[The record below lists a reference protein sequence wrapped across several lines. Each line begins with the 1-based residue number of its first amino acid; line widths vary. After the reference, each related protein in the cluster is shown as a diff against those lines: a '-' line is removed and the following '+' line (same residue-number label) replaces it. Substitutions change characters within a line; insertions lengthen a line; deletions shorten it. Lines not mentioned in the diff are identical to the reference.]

1 MLIIC
6 GALVNGPYALITT
19 AVSAD
24 LVSGATSLEPRGP
37 FGGLDRSIS
46 LPLVCRDKV
55 FKVLQNPP
63 STPLSSQFR
72 APTPAFPIVSPSPVP
87 EFGAA
92 SWSGCS
98 LCSLSSGDSQE
109 PEGQCKGTV
118 YRHGHHRRHRVHRSV
133 TSFWLLAA
141 ER

>member
-1 MLIIC
+1 MLIVC

-24 LVSGATSLEPRGP
+24 LVSRVTSLEPRGP

-63 STPLSSQFR
+63 LIPLSSQFQ
-72 APTPAFPIVSPSPVP
+72 APTLPFP
-87 EFGAA
+87 
-92 SWSGCS
+92 
-98 LCSLSSGDSQE
+98 
-109 PEGQCKGTV
+109 
-118 YRHGHHRRHRVHRSV
+118 
-133 TSFWLLAA
+133 
-141 ER
+141 